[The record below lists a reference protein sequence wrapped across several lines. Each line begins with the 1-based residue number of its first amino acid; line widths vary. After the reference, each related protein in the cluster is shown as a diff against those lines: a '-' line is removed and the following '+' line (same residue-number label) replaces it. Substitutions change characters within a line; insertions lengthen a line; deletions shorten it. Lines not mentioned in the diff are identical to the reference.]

1 MAFTITKK
9 ISERI
14 KGSGL
19 NMAWTDLG
27 VKGVSGRNIFISDYM
42 GAIIISEGEKE
53 YVHSIGM
60 SKVEFPKFVEKLKG
74 VV

>member
-1 MAFTITKK
+1 
-9 ISERI
+9 
-14 KGSGL
+14 
-19 NMAWTDLG
+19 MAWTDLG